1 MKTTLLTAAIT
12 CAALATSAAHAGTLD
27 DIKKRGELRCGV
39 TQALAGFSV
48 ADDKG
53 RWTGLDVDYCRA
65 LASAIFH
72 DPEKVTFRP
81 TSSKERFT
89 VLQSGEIDVL
99 ARVTTWTTSRDVD
112 MPFDFIG
119 VNYYDG
125 QCFMVRKDL
134 GIKSVKDLSGASI
147 CTNTGTSTETNMADY
162 FKANGLEYKPVIFE
176 KSEEVK
182 SAYDAG
188 RCDAY
193 SSDVSGLYVQR
204 KLLANP
210 DAHDI
215 LPEVISK
222 EPLGPLVRQE
232 DPAFKDLAAWTHHCM
247 VNAEEYGV
255 TRANVDEMKNSNN
268 PNIRRLLGV
277 EANGADKLGVGQDF
291 CYHIVKNIGNYG
303 EAYDR
308 NVGKDSPLGIERGL
322 NRLWNQGGIMFAP
335 PLR

>member
-12 CAALATSAAHAGTLD
+12 CAALASSAAHAGTLD

-72 DPEKVTFRP
+72 NPEKVTFRP

-125 QCFMVRKDL
+125 QGFMVRKDL

-255 TRANVDEMKNSNN
+255 TQANVDEMKNSNN

-308 NVGKDSPLGIERGL
+308 NVGKDSPLAIERGL

>member
-125 QCFMVRKDL
+125 QGFMVRKDL

-255 TRANVDEMKNSNN
+255 TQANVDEMKNSNN

-308 NVGKDSPLGIERGL
+308 NVGKASPLAIERGL

>member
-1 MKTTLLTAAIT
+1 MKRLIIVTTIYAS
-12 CAALATSAAHAGTLD
+12 LAMHAHAGTLD

-39 TQALAGFSV
+39 TQGLAGFSV
-48 ADDKG
+48 ADDG
-53 RWTGLDVDYCRA
+53 GHWTGLDVDYCRA
-65 LASAIFH
+65 LASAIFD
-72 DPEKVTFRP
+72 DPDKVTFRP

-99 ARVTTWTTSRDVD
+99 ARVTTWTASRDID

-125 QCFMVRKDL
+125 QGFMVRKDL
-134 GIKSVKDLSGASI
+134 GIKDVKDLSGASI
-147 CTNTGTSTETNMADY
+147 CSNTGTSTETNMADY
-162 FKANGLEYKPVIFE
+162 FKSHNMEYKPVIFE

-182 SAYDAG
+182 AAYDAG
-188 RCDAY
+188 RCDVY

-204 KLLANP
+204 KSLAKP
-210 DAHDI
+210 DDHVI
-215 LPEVISK
+215 LSEVISK

-232 DPAFKDLAAWTHHCM
+232 DPMFKDLAAWSHFCM

-255 TRANVDEMKNSNN
+255 TKSNVDEMKKSDN
-268 PNIRRLLGV
+268 PNIRRLLGQ
-277 EANGADKLGVGQDF
+277 EANGSDKLGVGADF
-291 CYHIVKNIGNYG
+291 CYKIIKHVGNYG

-308 NVGKDSPLGIERGL
+308 NVGKDSPLNIERGL

>member
-1 MKTTLLTAAIT
+1 MKTTLLTAAVT

-125 QCFMVRKDL
+125 QGFMVRKDL

-222 EPLGPLVRQE
+222 EPLSPLVRQE

-255 TRANVDEMKNSNN
+255 TQANVDEMKNSNN

-308 NVGKDSPLGIERGL
+308 NVGKDSPLAIERGL

>member
-125 QCFMVRKDL
+125 QGFMVRKDL

-162 FKANGLEYKPVIFE
+162 FKANDLEYKPVIFE

-255 TRANVDEMKNSNN
+255 TQANVDEMKNSNN

>member
-1 MKTTLLTAAIT
+1 MKTTLLTAAVT

-125 QCFMVRKDL
+125 QGFMVRKDL

-255 TRANVDEMKNSNN
+255 TQANVDEMKNSSN

-308 NVGKDSPLGIERGL
+308 NVGKASPLAIERGL

>member
-1 MKTTLLTAAIT
+1 MKTTLLTAAVT

-72 DPEKVTFRP
+72 DPEKVIFRP

-125 QCFMVRKDL
+125 QGFMVRKDL

-255 TRANVDEMKNSNN
+255 TQANVDEMKNSNN

-291 CYHIVKNIGNYG
+291 CYHIVKNTGNYG

-308 NVGKDSPLGIERGL
+308 NVGKDSPLAIERGL

>member
-1 MKTTLLTAAIT
+1 
-12 CAALATSAAHAGTLD
+12 
-27 DIKKRGELRCGV
+27 
-39 TQALAGFSV
+39 
-48 ADDKG
+48 
-53 RWTGLDVDYCRA
+53 
-65 LASAIFH
+65 
-72 DPEKVTFRP
+72 
-81 TSSKERFT
+81 
-89 VLQSGEIDVL
+89 
-99 ARVTTWTTSRDVD
+99 
-112 MPFDFIG
+112 
-119 VNYYDG
+119 
-125 QCFMVRKDL
+125 
-134 GIKSVKDLSGASI
+134 
-147 CTNTGTSTETNMADY
+147 MADY

-232 DPAFKDLAAWTHHCM
+232 DPSFKDLAAWTHHCM

-255 TRANVDEMKNSNN
+255 TQANVDEMKNSSN

-291 CYHIVKNIGNYG
+291 CYHIVKNTGNYG

-308 NVGKDSPLGIERGL
+308 NVGKDSPLSIERGL

>member
-12 CAALATSAAHAGTLD
+12 CAALATSAAHAGTLN

-125 QCFMVRKDL
+125 QGFMVRKDL

-255 TRANVDEMKNSNN
+255 TQANVDEMKNSNN

-291 CYHIVKNIGNYG
+291 CYYIVKNIGNYG

-308 NVGKDSPLGIERGL
+308 NVGKDSPLAIERGL

>member
-1 MKTTLLTAAIT
+1 M
-12 CAALATSAAHAGTLD
+12 
-27 DIKKRGELRCGV
+27 
-39 TQALAGFSV
+39 
-48 ADDKG
+48 
-53 RWTGLDVDYCRA
+53 DYCRA
-65 LASAIFH
+65 LASAIFD
-72 DPEKVTFRP
+72 DPEKVSFRP

-125 QCFMVRKDL
+125 QGFMVRKDL
-134 GIKSVKDLSGASI
+134 GIKSVKELSGASI

-162 FKANGLEYKPVIFE
+162 FKSNGMEYKPVIFE

-204 KLLANP
+204 KLLAKP
-210 DAHDI
+210 DDHII

-232 DPAFKDLAAWTHHCM
+232 DPGFKD
-247 VNAEEYGV
+247 
-255 TRANVDEMKNSNN
+255 
-268 PNIRRLLGV
+268 IRRLLGL
-277 EANGADKLGVGQDF
+277 EANGADKLGVGADF
-291 CYHIVKNIGNYG
+291 CAKIIKHVGNYG

-308 NVGKDSPLGIERGL
+308 NVGKDSPLNIERGL

>member
-125 QCFMVRKDL
+125 QGFMVRKDL

-255 TRANVDEMKNSNN
+255 TQANVDEMKNSSN

-277 EANGADKLGVGQDF
+277 EANGAEKLGVGQDF

-322 NRLWNQGGIMFAP
+322 NRLWNRGGIMFAP

>member
-72 DPEKVTFRP
+72 DPGKVTFRP

-125 QCFMVRKDL
+125 QGFMVRKDL

-255 TRANVDEMKNSNN
+255 TQANVDEMKNSNN

-291 CYHIVKNIGNYG
+291 CYHIVKNTGNYG

>member
-12 CAALATSAAHAGTLD
+12 CAALASSAAHAGTLD

-72 DPEKVTFRP
+72 NPEKVTFRP

-125 QCFMVRKDL
+125 QGFMVRKDL

-255 TRANVDEMKNSNN
+255 TQANVDEMKNSSN

-277 EANGADKLGVGQDF
+277 EANGAEKLGVGQDF

-308 NVGKDSPLGIERGL
+308 NVGKDSPLSIERGL

>member
-12 CAALATSAAHAGTLD
+12 CAAFATSAAHAGTLD

-72 DPEKVTFRP
+72 DPGKVTFRP

-125 QCFMVRKDL
+125 QGFMVRKDL

-255 TRANVDEMKNSNN
+255 TQANVDEMKNSNN

-308 NVGKDSPLGIERGL
+308 NVGKDSPLAIERGL

>member
-1 MKTTLLTAAIT
+1 M
-12 CAALATSAAHAGTLD
+12 
-27 DIKKRGELRCGV
+27 
-39 TQALAGFSV
+39 
-48 ADDKG
+48 
-53 RWTGLDVDYCRA
+53 
-65 LASAIFH
+65 
-72 DPEKVTFRP
+72 
-81 TSSKERFT
+81 
-89 VLQSGEIDVL
+89 L
-99 ARVTTWTTSRDVD
+99 ARVTTWTTSRDID

-125 QCFMVRKDL
+125 QGFMVRKDL

-232 DPAFKDLAAWTHHCM
+232 DPSFKDLAAWTHHCM

-255 TRANVDEMKNSNN
+255 TQANVDEMKNSSN

-291 CYHIVKNIGNYG
+291 CYHIVKNTGNYG

-308 NVGKDSPLGIERGL
+308 NVGKDSPLNIERGL

>member
-1 MKTTLLTAAIT
+1 MKTTLLTAAVT
-12 CAALATSAAHAGTLD
+12 CAALSTSAAHAGTLD

-72 DPEKVTFRP
+72 NPEKVTFRP

-99 ARVTTWTTSRDVD
+99 ARVTTWTTSRDID

-125 QCFMVRKDL
+125 QGFMVRKDL

-232 DPAFKDLAAWTHHCM
+232 DPSFKDLAAWTHHCM

-255 TRANVDEMKNSNN
+255 TQANVDEMKNSSN

-291 CYHIVKNIGNYG
+291 CYHIVKNTGNYG

-308 NVGKDSPLGIERGL
+308 NVGKDSPLSIERGL

>member
-1 MKTTLLTAAIT
+1 MKTTLLTAAVT

-125 QCFMVRKDL
+125 QGFMVRKDL

-255 TRANVDEMKNSNN
+255 TQANVDEMKNSSN

-291 CYHIVKNIGNYG
+291 CYHIVKNTGNYG

>member
-72 DPEKVTFRP
+72 DPEKVTFRT

-125 QCFMVRKDL
+125 QGFMVRKDL

-162 FKANGLEYKPVIFE
+162 FKANDLEYKPVIFE

-255 TRANVDEMKNSNN
+255 TQANVDEMKNSNN

-291 CYHIVKNIGNYG
+291 CYHIVKNTGNYG

>member
-1 MKTTLLTAAIT
+1 MKTTLLTAAVT

-125 QCFMVRKDL
+125 QGFMVRKDL

-255 TRANVDEMKNSNN
+255 TQASVDEMKNSNN

>member
-1 MKTTLLTAAIT
+1 MKTTLLTAAVT

-72 DPEKVTFRP
+72 DPEKVIFRP

-125 QCFMVRKDL
+125 QGFMVRKDL

-215 LPEVISK
+215 LPEIISK

-255 TRANVDEMKNSNN
+255 TQANVDEMKNSNN

-291 CYHIVKNIGNYG
+291 CYHIVKNTGNYG

>member
-1 MKTTLLTAAIT
+1 MKTTLLTAAVT

-72 DPEKVTFRP
+72 DPGTVTFRP

-125 QCFMVRKDL
+125 QGFMVRKDL

-255 TRANVDEMKNSNN
+255 TQANVDEMKNSNN

>member
-1 MKTTLLTAAIT
+1 MKTTLLTAAVT

-99 ARVTTWTTSRDVD
+99 ARVTTWTTSRDID

-125 QCFMVRKDL
+125 QGFMVRKDL

-255 TRANVDEMKNSNN
+255 TQANVDEMKNSSN

-277 EANGADKLGVGQDF
+277 EANGAEKLGVGQDF

>member
-1 MKTTLLTAAIT
+1 MKTTLLTAAVT

-125 QCFMVRKDL
+125 QGFMVRKDL

-255 TRANVDEMKNSNN
+255 TQANVDEMKNSNN

-277 EANGADKLGVGQDF
+277 EANGADELGVGQDF

>member
-1 MKTTLLTAAIT
+1 MKTTLLTAAVT

-27 DIKKRGELRCGV
+27 DLKKRGELRCGV

-125 QCFMVRKDL
+125 QGFMVRKDL

-255 TRANVDEMKNSNN
+255 TQANVDEMKNSNN

-308 NVGKDSPLGIERGL
+308 NVGKDSPLAIERGL

>member
-1 MKTTLLTAAIT
+1 MKKSILLSMLA
-12 CAALATSAAHAGTLD
+12 CAALTQGAQAATLD

-39 TQALAGFSV
+39 TQALPGFSV
-48 ADDKG
+48 ADEKG
-53 RWTGLDVDYCRA
+53 VWKGLDVDYCRA
-65 LASAIFH
+65 LATAIFD
-72 DPEKVTFRP
+72 DPEKVAFRP

-99 ARVTTWTTSRDVD
+99 ARVTTWVLSRDVD
-112 MPFDFIG
+112 LGFDFIG

-125 QCFMVRKDL
+125 QGFMVRKDL
-134 GIKSVKDLSGASI
+134 GINSIKELSGASI
-147 CTNTGTSTETNMADY
+147 CTNTGTSTEVNMADY

-182 SAYDAG
+182 TAYDNG

-204 KLLANP
+204 GQLQNP
-210 DAHDI
+210 EAHVI
-215 LPEVISK
+215 LSEVISK
-222 EPLGPLVRQE
+222 EPLGPLVRQD
-232 DPAFKDLAAWTHHCM
+232 DPAFKDLASWTHFCM
-247 VNAEEYGV
+247 VNAEEMGV
-255 TRANVDEMKNSNN
+255 TQANVEEKAQSDN

-277 EANGADKLGVGQDF
+277 ESNGGAKLGVGEDF
-291 CYHIVKNIGNYG
+291 CKKIIAKVGNYG

-308 NVGKDSPLGIERGL
+308 NVGKNSPLNIERGL
-322 NRLWNQGGIMFAP
+322 NNLWNNGGIMYAP